1 MSQHLSDLAIKAAE
15 AIEKEPGVNGVI
27 VIVMYCGDE
36 ASMTGSAYRAPNIN
50 VDHVIGNAIEAI
62 ASLRQNARAAAVS
75 AAEAAKR
82 TTPIPTKPEGSQ
94 KN

>member
-27 VIVMYCGDE
+27 VIVMHCADDV
-36 ASMTGSAYRAPNIN
+36 SVTGSAYRAPNIN
-50 VDHVIGNAIEAI
+50 VDHVIANAIDAI
-62 ASLRQNARAAAVS
+62 SSLRQNARMAATMQAQQPS
-75 AAEAAKR
+75 SPP
-82 TTPIPTKPEGSQ
+82 TTKPEGSA